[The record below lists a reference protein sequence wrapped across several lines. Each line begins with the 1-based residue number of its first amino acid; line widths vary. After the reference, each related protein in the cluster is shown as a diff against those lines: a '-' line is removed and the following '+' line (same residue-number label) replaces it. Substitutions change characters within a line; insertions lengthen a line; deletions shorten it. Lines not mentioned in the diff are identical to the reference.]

1 MKTEQWKTIQKC
13 ASMQPV
19 QPPPIGLIVDSPW
32 IPGYLDIS
40 TLDYMAIPDVWLE
53 ANLEVVRR
61 FPEII
66 FLPGWWVEMGMAA
79 EPSGYGCKVS
89 FYSDKTPAVH
99 ALIASVEQV
108 TSLQAPNPLS
118 DGLMPLILNL
128 YRRLEP
134 RVKAAGYLIKIVAAR
149 GPLATATHLMGVT
162 NFLLGLKLDPENTHK
177 LLRMTTA
184 TAKDWLQAQAETLSE
199 VEGVMLL
206 DDIVGFL
213 SPDDYLEFA
222 HPYLKEIFD
231 AFPGTVK
238 FFHNDMDNAV
248 SYPHLWELPVHIFNF
263 THLIRIDEVRE
274 MVGPKVCLMGNVAPL
289 DVLTKGTPEL
299 VLEDALACLEA
310 YPGESGLILSA
321 GGGIST
327 GTPGEN
333 VAALIQAVEQFK
345 KPDRRQF
352 AGSN

>member
-1 MKTEQWKTIQKC
+1 MKPEQWEIIQKC
-13 ASMQPV
+13 AAIQAV

-32 IPGYLDIS
+32 IPGYLGIS
-40 TLDYMAIPDVWLE
+40 TLDYLAIPDVWLE

-89 FYSDKTPAVH
+89 FYPDKTPAVH
-99 ALIASVEQV
+99 KLIDSVEEA
-108 TSLQAPNPLS
+108 SRLQAPNPLS
-118 DGLMPLILNL
+118 DGLMPIILNL

-134 RVKAAGYLIKIVAAR
+134 RVNDAGYQIKIVAAR

-162 NFLLGLKLDPENTHK
+162 NFLLGLKLDPDNTHQ

-184 TAKDWLQAQAETLSE
+184 TAKEWLEAQTETLSE

-222 HPYLKEIFD
+222 HPYLKQIFD
-231 AFPGTVK
+231 AFPGAVK
-238 FFHNDMDNAV
+238 LLHNDMDNPV
-248 SYPHLWELPVHIFNF
+248 SYPHLWELPIQIFNF
-263 THLIRIDEVRE
+263 THQVRIDKVRE
-274 MVGPKVCLMGNVAPL
+274 LVGPKVCLMGNVAPL
-289 DVLTKGTPEL
+289 DVLTKGTPEM
-299 VLEDALACLEA
+299 VLSEALACLEA
-310 YPGESGLILSA
+310 HPGDSGLILSA
-321 GGGIST
+321 GGGVST

-333 VAALIQAVEQFK
+333 VAALIQAVEQK
-345 KPDRRQF
+345 RRGE
-352 AGSN
+352 APA